1 MQERSTLFVFS
12 VPSHFGGRQRFAS
25 IADGVQWSSYP
36 GWWLVSLLCVWMIWQ
51 VQSQNWAMEAVLQA
65 LSWLLVVLL
74 QAELIVITWQ
84 VNSEH

>member
-1 MQERSTLFVFS
+1 MWTNCCSSAELLARDGDPLLSQTEFSSPSTLFGNWI
-12 VPSHFGGRQRFAS
+12 HCYLDDLK
-25 IADGVQWSSYP
+25 I
-36 GWWLVSLLCVWMIWQ
+36 
-51 VQSQNWAMEAVLQA
+51 QSQDWTIEAISQA